1 MSDPDLERLKQTKAP
16 APSAL
21 ARERALSAAMD
32 AFDEAQEELAQP
44 EKSAARLKGS
54 AARPRLSSTGP
65 DGGLQLWRLIMQ
77 NRIAI
82 GGAAACLLAVP
93 LTAALFTQHG
103 FQGVGIDARMG
114 GEPPAPPATVEARRD
129 AAELDKRPEPLR
141 KTEQAPQVQ
150 EAAKSKDGLGA
161 VAGYD
166 ALARPDAAIAQ
177 SAEMARAPSEVLG
190 AAPVSP
196 NPAVSGA
203 RERRAFIDGAQRPA
217 PPSDFRQ
224 ATQEDRDR
232 FTAKDQNAVKIA
244 ASDPVST
251 FSIDA
256 DTASY
261 SWVRRSLMGGRL
273 PNADAVRIEELINY
287 FPYDYKKPED
297 ASTPF
302 RPTVSVMPTPWN
314 RDTKILQIGIKGLEA
329 AARPK
334 ANLVFLV
341 DVSGSMN
348 SSDKLPL
355 VKTSL
360 KLLLD
365 KLGAED
371 SVSLVT
377 YAGAAGVALQ
387 PTKASDRQAIADA
400 IDRLGAGGSTAGAAG
415 IEEAY
420 RLARKN
426 FDADGV
432 NRVMIATDGDFNV
445 GISDDDGLQKLI
457 ERERQ
462 SGVFLSVL
470 GFGQGNYNDALMQRL
485 AQNGNGTAAYI
496 DQLEEAQK
504 VLVEEA
510 TQNLFSIAKDV
521 KIQVE
526 FNPREVS
533 EYRLIGYETRM
544 LAREDFKND
553 KVDAGEV
560 GSGATVTALYEIVP
574 MGSPARLTEELRY
587 GAAQKPAATA
597 AAPAGASDEYA
608 FLKMRYK
615 LPNEDTSREISQP
628 IGRAQETATLA
639 GASDDA
645 RFAAAVA
652 AFGQKLKGGSY
663 VSSMG
668 WDEIAALA
676 SGAKGEDRWGY
687 RAGFVRL
694 VGLAKALSPK

>member
-1 MSDPDLERLKQTKAP
+1 MTERDLEKLKRTPVP
-16 APSAL
+16 APSDGAK
-21 ARERALSAAMD
+21 ARALSAAMD
-32 AFDEAQEELAQP
+32 AFDEAKAEK
-44 EKSAARLKGS
+44 KSADADRRLKGNRE
-54 AARPRLSSTGP
+54 ADRLTSTGP
-65 DGGLQLWRLIMQ
+65 IGGLGPWRAIMQ

-93 LTAALFTQHG
+93 LTAALYSQYG
-103 FQGVGIDARMG
+103 VPGAGVGGRVEAPTGDRIVAQAGAEKRDAQDAVAPKPTV
-114 GEPPAPPATVEARRD
+114 GEEAKVAPADQGLAPPAAPSPAETL
-129 AAELDKRPEPLR
+129 AAQP
-141 KTEQAPQVQ
+141 
-150 EAAKSKDGLGA
+150 
-161 VAGYD
+161 
-166 ALARPDAAIAQ
+166 LAR
-177 SAEMARAPSEVLG
+177 E
-190 AAPVSP
+190 AAPVARGRVGVAP
-196 NPAVSGA
+196 PTFMPPPPPADM
-203 RERRAFIDGAQRPA
+203 RRAE
-217 PPSDFRQ
+217 
-224 ATQEDRDR
+224 EDRDR
-232 FTAKDQNAVKIA
+232 FVAKDQNGLKIA
-244 ASDPVST
+244 ATDPVST

-261 SWVRRSLMGGRL
+261 SWTRRSLMQGRL
-273 PNADAVRIEELINY
+273 PSPDAVRIEELINY
-287 FPYDYKKPED
+287 FPYDYARPES
-297 ASTPF
+297 AETPF
-302 RPTVSVMPTPWN
+302 RPTATVMPTPWN
-314 RDTKILQIGIKGLEA
+314 RDTKLMRIGIRGFEA
-329 AARPK
+329 APAVRPK

-341 DVSGSMN
+341 DVSGSM
-348 SSDKLPL
+348 SSADKLPL
-355 VKTSL
+355 VKASL

-365 KLGAED
+365 QLKPDD

-377 YAGAAGVALQ
+377 YAGESGVALH
-387 PTKASDRQAIADA
+387 PTKASDRDAIAAA

-426 FDADGV
+426 FDPKGV

-445 GISDDDGLQKLI
+445 GTSDDDGLQRLI
-457 ERERQ
+457 ETERK

-504 VLVEEA
+504 VLSEEA
-510 TQNLFSIAKDV
+510 TSTLFPIAKDV

-526 FNPREVS
+526 FNPAAVS

-544 LAREDFKND
+544 LAREDFRND

-574 MGSPARLTEELRY
+574 VGSPARLTEDLRY
-587 GAAQKPAATA
+587 GAPQPPAAST
-597 AAPAGASDEYA
+597 GAKADEYA

-615 LPNEDTSREISQP
+615 LPSEDVSRELSQP
-628 IGRAQETATLA
+628 IGKAQEEASLA
-639 GASDDA
+639 AAPDDA

-652 AFGQKLKGGSY
+652 AFGQKLKGGKY
-663 VSSMG
+663 VSTMG

-676 SGAKGEDRWGY
+676 NGAKGEDRWGY

-694 VGLAKALSPK
+694 VGLAKALSPR